1 MMYAVNQDGV
11 KSLPSKEGDFYC
23 PCCESKV
30 VAKMGRIKI
39 HHWSHLSS
47 EIYCNSRP
55 MSEWHLEWQSHFPP
69 EMVEVYVNKERR
81 ADVLLPNK
89 IAIEFQN
96 SSISIEN
103 VLARNQHHK
112 DGVIWVHN
120 FMEQTI
126 NKQFFNKTE
135 VKKGLYRALW
145 KNPVHLFDRERVRG
159 EDIYFQFSEQTL
171 GKICWV
177 DYSTKPFASFS
188 FYLKTKKEFL
198 SNFNLQAK

>member
-1 MMYAVNQDGV
+1 MYAINQDGA
-11 KSLPSKEGDFYC
+11 KCLPSKEGDFYC

-30 VAKMGRIKI
+30 VAKMGSIKI

-47 EIYCNSRP
+47 EIYCDSRP
-55 MSEWHLEWQSHFPP
+55 MSEWHLEWQSHFPL

-89 IAIEFQN
+89 VAIEFQN
-96 SSISIEN
+96 SPISIEN

>member
-1 MMYAVNQDGV
+1 MYAVNQDGV

-30 VAKMGRIKI
+30 VAKMGSIKI

-47 EIYCNSRP
+47 EIYCDSRP
-55 MSEWHLEWQSHFPP
+55 MSEWHLEWQSHFPS
-69 EMVEVYVNKERR
+69 EMVEVYVNKQRR

-89 IAIEFQN
+89 VAIEFQN
-96 SSISIEN
+96 SPISIEN

-120 FMEQTI
+120 FMEQTA

-145 KNPVHLFDRERVRG
+145 KNPIHLFDREKVRG
-159 EDIYFQFSEQTL
+159 EEIYFQFSEQTL

>member
-1 MMYAVNQDGV
+1 MYAINQYGA
-11 KSLPSKEGDFYC
+11 KCLPSKEGDFYC

-30 VAKMGRIKI
+30 VAKMGSIKI

-47 EIYCNSRP
+47 EIYCDSKP
-55 MSEWHLEWQSHFPP
+55 MSEWHLEWQSHFPS
-69 EMVEVYVNKERR
+69 EMVEVYVNKKRR
-81 ADVLLPNK
+81 ADVLLPSK

-96 SSISIEN
+96 SPISLDEVN
-103 VLARNQHHK
+103 ARNENHK
-112 DGVIWVHN
+112 DGIIWVHN
-120 FMEQTI
+120 FIEQTI
-126 NKQFFNKTE
+126 NKQFLNKKE

-145 KNPVHLFDRERVRG
+145 KNPTGLFDRQKNRG
-159 EDIYFQFSEQTL
+159 EEIYFQFSEHTL

-177 DYSTKPFASFS
+177 DYSTKPYASFS